1 MEMRQ
6 GGDLSLEKRVA
17 PVAACARIPT
27 DALMR
32 GDGPEEESDTLSMP
46 FLQHLEELRTR
57 IIRALMGL
65 VITFMFCIAFC
76 YRLWDFVQAP
86 ATEALKKIGADP
98 PVLVIN
104 QPMEFFSIVWVQVP
118 MVFSLFLASPWVLY
132 QVWAFISPGLYR
144 REKRLA
150 VPFVLSTAGL
160 FILGGLFAYFVAF
173 RFGLTFLLGL
183 ALAGGVKPLVT
194 ITTYFDLF
202 FDVMLGVSLVFE
214 LPVAIFFLTLLHIA
228 SPKFLLRH
236 SDYAILVIVILAA
249 IITPT
254 PDFFNL
260 TLVAVPICLLYFVG
274 VFASYLLI
282 LKREGRRIPW
292 GKIVLSLIVSL
303 LLIAAVSYWR
313 LLKIGYH
320 PTNHLP
326 FMVR

>member
-1 MEMRQ
+1 
-6 GGDLSLEKRVA
+6 L
-17 PVAACARIPT
+17 
-27 DALMR
+27 
-32 GDGPEEESDTLSMP
+32 
-46 FLQHLEELRTR
+46 
-57 IIRALMGL
+57 
-65 VITFMFCIAFC
+65 
-76 YRLWDFVQAP
+76 VQAP
-86 ATEALKKIGADP
+86 ATDALKKLGADP

-104 QPMEFFSIVWVQVP
+104 QPMEFFSIVWVQIP

-132 QVWAFISPGLYR
+132 QFWAFISPGLYP

-150 VPFVLSTAGL
+150 VPFVFCTAGL

-183 ALAGGVKPLVT
+183 ATAGGVKPLVT

-202 FDVMLGVSLVFE
+202 VNVMLGGSLVFE
-214 LPVAIFFLTLLHIA
+214 MPVAIFFLTLLHLV

-236 SDYAILVIVILAA
+236 ADYAILAIVILAA

-260 TLVAVPICLLYFVG
+260 TLVALPMGVLFFVG

-282 LKREGRRIPW
+282 LKREGRRFPW
-292 GKIVLSLIVSL
+292 GKIVLSLIVSVL
-303 LLIAAVSYWR
+303 FIVALGYWR
-313 LLKIGYH
+313 LLKLGYH

-326 FMVR
+326 FLVR